1 MPQQY
6 QPNSSTT
13 NGHRGPTSHL
23 PANASSV
30 RKAILEEFPFDWGL
44 KDSTLS
50 LRQEHWKHWCR
61 FLEHNAKPM
70 ESATP
75 ELFLQYA
82 QEFSDMAALKDYL
95 CTIRDRCQQ
104 KKIFGLDAHSQ
115 KMLEDVQRRAR
126 FLVDARCRKKALPI
140 DLDKHLRLPNKRF
153 EKIAFFWAVLG
164 CRKSTLCSFTMA
176 DLPSRKTVL

>member
-1 MPQQY
+1 MLGLTHISIFNTP
-6 QPNSSTT
+6 PTCEAVELDLESVNSSLAII
-13 NGHRGPTSHL
+13 HL
-23 PANASSV
+23 YIDNET
-30 RKAILEEFPFDWGL
+30 ILEEFPFDWGL

-126 FLVDARCRKKALPI
+126 FLVDARCRKKAQ
-140 DLDKHLRLPNKRF
+140 HL
-153 EKIAFFWAVLG
+153 
-164 CRKSTLCSFTMA
+164 
-176 DLPSRKTVL
+176 